1 MYVTTE
7 HTCWPA
13 EFEFPG
19 EDDEPPPSVGGTKFG
34 FTTIGDTNV
43 DGPLDLVS
51 ACALVAPTAP
61 PVISSAVIAIRDITF
76 FFIGYS
82 ARLIDFRR

>member
-19 EDDEPPPSVGGTKFG
+19 DDDEPPPSVGGTKFG

-43 DGPLDLVS
+43 DGPLNLVS

-61 PVISSAVIAIRDITF
+61 PVISSAVVAIKEIAF
-76 FFIGYS
+76 FFIHFS
-82 ARLIDFRR
+82 NHLINCRR